1 VTALR
6 LVWRDVH
13 GDGQVWVADLG
24 RFRCEV
30 WWSGRGWPWG
40 FGVASPSTDDVHCT
54 IRRQNRICAETEDRV
69 MSCAAAESA
78 ALSLLVDA
86 LAAYGTRPPDGYEV
100 TPWPEQD
107 GVCEAGHVAL
117 KRHGHSI
124 GNPYPDDAIVLGVA
138 IVAAGVAAR
147 KAGG

>member
-6 LVWRDVH
+6 LVWETVEDEAAV
-13 GDGQVWVADLG
+13 QVA
-24 RFRCEV
+24 
-30 WWSGRGWPWG
+30 
-40 FGVASPSTDDVHCT
+40 GVVKLYVFADDVGRTRWCWSVT
-54 IRRQNRICAETEDRV
+54 AIGDRNDGYRREVGGAATLEAAQL
-69 MSCAAAESA
+69 AAEAA

-100 TPWPEQD
+100 MPWPEQE

-117 KRHGHSI
+117 KRHGRSI
-124 GNPYPDDAIVLGVA
+124 GNPYPDDAIALGVA

-147 KAGG
+147 KAGA